1 MTEINDEKI
10 YDVVIVGGGPAGL
23 TSGLYA
29 SRARLKTVLLEKG
42 LAGGQV
48 TSTGHI
54 DNYPGVRN
62 ISGMELA
69 QNMEEHA
76 KSFGLEV
83 VVCDVKCVS
92 KEGDV
97 FKITTDC
104 GDYYGKT
111 AILTTGV
118 KPRSLN
124 IPGEKEFKGKGVSYC
139 AICDGFFYRN
149 KHVAVIGG
157 GDSALE
163 EGEYLTK
170 FADRV
175 SIIHRRDSFRGVK
188 ILEERARKN
197 PKIEFILDTVV
208 TEISGNDYV
217 ESVKLKNLKTGKE
230 ETMPIDGVFVYIGTI
245 PNLMVCGLNINSDNM
260 GYIIT
265 DDRMKTSTEGLFAA
279 GDVRCK
285 LLRQISTA
293 VGDGATA
300 AVSAEKYLEELKYRQ
315 EEAKKASSV

>member
-1 MTEINDEKI
+1 MTEKKDETL

-23 TSGLYA
+23 TAGLYA
-29 SRARLKTVLLEKG
+29 SRAKMKTILLERG

-48 TSTGHI
+48 ASTGNI

-76 KSFGLEV
+76 KSFGLEI
-83 VVCDVKCVS
+83 VVCDVKCVD
-92 KEGDV
+92 KEGDR
-97 FKITTDC
+97 FKVTTSC
-104 GDYYGKT
+104 GEVYGKT

-118 KPRSLN
+118 KPRSLG

-170 FADRV
+170 FADKV
-175 SIIHRRDSFRGVK
+175 TIIHRRQGLRAVK
-188 ILEERARKN
+188 VLEERARKN
-197 PKIEFILDTVV
+197 PKVEFMLDTVV
-208 TEISGNDYV
+208 TEIQGDQFV
-217 ESVKLKNLKTGKE
+217 ESLKVKNVKTGE
-230 ETMPIDGVFVYIGTI
+230 EKVMPIDGVFVYIGTI
-245 PNLMVCGLNINSDNM
+245 PNLMVCGMNVESDQM

-265 DDRMKTSTEGLFAA
+265 DDRMRTSVEGLFAA

-300 AVSAEKYLEELKYRQ
+300 AVSAEKYIEELKYQ
-315 EEAKKASSV
+315 EEEKKKASVT

>member
-1 MTEINDEKI
+1 MNEMKEEQI

-29 SRARLKTVLLEKG
+29 SRAGLKTVLLEKG

-48 TSTGHI
+48 ASTGNI

-76 KSFGLEV
+76 KSFGLEI
-83 VVCDVKCVS
+83 VVCDVKCVN
-92 KEGDV
+92 KEDDI
-97 FKITTDC
+97 FKITTNC
-104 GDYYGKT
+104 GEYCGKT

-118 KPRSLN
+118 KPRSLG

-170 FADRV
+170 FADKV

-188 ILEERARKN
+188 VLEERARKN

-208 TEISGNDYV
+208 TEIGGKDFVDSI
-217 ESVKLKNLKTGKE
+217 KLKNVKTGKE
-230 ETMPIDGVFVYIGTI
+230 ETVPIDGVFVYIGTI
-245 PNLMVCGLNINSDNM
+245 PNLMVCGMSVNSDEM

-300 AVSAEKYLEELKYRQ
+300 AVSAEKYVEELKYKQ
-315 EEAKKASSV
+315 EEAEKASAV